1 MSRQEENPPGGEET
15 KGEQPLKDLD
25 APDETDV
32 RGGELILADNPMTE

>member
-1 MSRQEENPPGGEET
+1 MSQQDETPPGGEET

-32 RGGELILADNPMTE
+32 RGGERIFGDEKMK

>member
-1 MSRQEENPPGGEET
+1 MSQHEENPPGGEET

-32 RGGELILADNPMTE
+32 RGGERVLPDKRMTE